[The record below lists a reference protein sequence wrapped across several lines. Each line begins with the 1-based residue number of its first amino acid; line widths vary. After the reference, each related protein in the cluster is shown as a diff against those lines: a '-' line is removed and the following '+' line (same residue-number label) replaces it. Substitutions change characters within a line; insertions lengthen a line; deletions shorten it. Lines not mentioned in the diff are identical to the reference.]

1 MWPVRVFVSYRRGDA
16 AGHAGRLH
24 DELVNRLG
32 PGSVFQDVASI
43 APGERFL
50 DTIDRSI
57 GSCDVVLAVI
67 GRRFTEADP
76 DSGRSRLHDPQDVVR
91 RELEAA
97 LRSGRRLVP
106 VLVDRA
112 TLPHPEELPPDLRPL
127 LERNAI
133 ELRDDAWGADL
144 QRLSATLDLPVAPA
158 RRRPRWLLVA
168 VAALAVVVLVGV
180 AIALRP
186 QAGNGGGDAAPPP
199 PAAPPAAAPQPW
211 PAEQTVEVAYSG
223 DDGTGQLAFTVQK
236 WWLVP
241 DDGGTATVSVQVK
254 VTNRTTTS
262 MTVYPELFRLLV
274 DQVAQPDPGVERLG
288 AQAGPAPDQSTEHL
302 VVFSRVPSGQS
313 LTLLC
318 GYDADHG
325 SVVLRGD

>member
-1 MWPVRVFVSYRRGDA
+1 MWAVRVFVSYRRGDA

-24 DELVNRLG
+24 DELVSRLG

-67 GRRFTEADP
+67 GRRFTEAEP
-76 DSGRSRLHDPQDVVR
+76 DSGRSRLHDPSDIVR

-112 TLPHPEELPPDLRPL
+112 TLPHPDELPPDLQPL

-133 ELRDDAWGADL
+133 ELRDDAWTADL
-144 QRLSATLDLPVAPA
+144 QRLSATLDLPAPA
-158 RRRPRWLLVA
+158 RRRRRWPLLVA
-168 VAALAVVVLVGV
+168 TALVVAVIIGIVLAV
-180 AIALRP
+180 RP
-186 QAGNGGGDAAPPP
+186 PAGNTDAATPP
-199 PAAPPAAAPQPW
+199 PAAPPTAAPQPW
-211 PAEQTVEVAYSG
+211 PAEQTVESTYSG
-223 DDGTGQLAFTVQK
+223 DGTGQVAFTVQR

-241 DDGGTATVSVQVK
+241 EDGGTATVSVQVK
-254 VTNRTTTS
+254 VTNRTNTTIS
-262 MTVYPELFRLLV
+262 VYPELFRLLV
-274 DQVAQPDPGVERLG
+274 DQVAQPDPSVGRLG
-288 AQAGPAPDQSTEHL
+288 ARDTPAPGESTEHL
-302 VVFSRVPSGQS
+302 LVFSHIPSGQA

-318 GYDADHG
+318 GYNTDQQP
-325 SVVLRGD
+325 VVLQGGGS